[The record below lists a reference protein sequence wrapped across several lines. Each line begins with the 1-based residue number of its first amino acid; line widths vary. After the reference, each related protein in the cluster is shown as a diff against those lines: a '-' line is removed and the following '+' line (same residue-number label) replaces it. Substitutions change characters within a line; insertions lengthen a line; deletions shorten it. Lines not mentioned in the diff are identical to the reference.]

1 MQKKVNTFA
10 YLKSSVTVPTEKKQT
25 SRRLFLFTRFGEN
38 TIGLSPVTQ
47 IISLVSTFYLLCN
60 KSFI

>member
-1 MQKKVNTFA
+1 MVSFPVAYIYIYIAKTNAKKKVNTFA

-25 SRRLFLFTRFGEN
+25 SRFGEN

-47 IISLVSTFYLLCN
+47 II
-60 KSFI
+60 